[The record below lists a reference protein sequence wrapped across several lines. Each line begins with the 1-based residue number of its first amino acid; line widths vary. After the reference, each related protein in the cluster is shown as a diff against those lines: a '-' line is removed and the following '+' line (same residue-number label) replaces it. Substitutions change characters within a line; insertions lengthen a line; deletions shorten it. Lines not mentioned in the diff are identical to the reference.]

1 MSLHKGDLVLL
12 PFPFT
17 DLSATKVRPAIVL
30 WTNQIDVTVCFVSSQ
45 NLDNISSEEFII
57 EENNPEFKQTGLKVQ
72 SKVIVSKL
80 VTIQGNLI
88 TRRLGHLGVNYLAK
102 LDQCLR
108 NTFQL

>member
-57 EENNPEFKQTGLKVQ
+57 EENNPEFKQTGLKIQ

-88 TRRLGHLGVNYLAK
+88 NRRLGHLGVTYLAK
-102 LDQCLR
+102 LD
-108 NTFQL
+108 